1 MYMTNVT
8 DEVQT
13 LIFLIP
19 SANAPLNILCEF
31 LLVKILI
38 SFRVVVFYCQ
48 ITQYII
54 VNASVIRMT
63 EMGKISLCYL
73 DRILDIHLC
82 IYVFIR
88 KKQKFEGKE
97 SRWILNIALICV
109 HLHLQ

>member
-1 MYMTNVT
+1 MH
-8 DEVQT
+8 
-13 LIFLIP
+13 LW
-19 SANAPLNILCEF
+19 
-31 LLVKILI
+31 
-38 SFRVVVFYCQ
+38 
-48 ITQYII
+48 
-54 VNASVIRMT
+54 IRMT

-109 HLHLQ
+109 YLHLQ

>member
-54 VNASVIRMT
+54 VNASVDTDDRN
-63 EMGKISLCYL
+63 GKNLPLLS
-73 DRILDIHLC
+73 
-82 IYVFIR
+82 
-88 KKQKFEGKE
+88 
-97 SRWILNIALICV
+97 
-109 HLHLQ
+109 